1 MKFVFFQKLRI
12 FNIEFVQDYFCFKEE
27 VIRTLN
33 DIDAELDSVK
43 LIMKQDE
50 SKNIPKL
57 KIKKE
62 NFLFST
68 FNI

>member
-27 VIRTLN
+27 VIRTLH